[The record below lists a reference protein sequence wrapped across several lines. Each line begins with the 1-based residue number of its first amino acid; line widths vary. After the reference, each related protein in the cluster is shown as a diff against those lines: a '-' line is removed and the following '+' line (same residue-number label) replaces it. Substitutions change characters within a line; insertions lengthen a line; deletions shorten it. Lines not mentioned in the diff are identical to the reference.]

1 MNKVFLQGRLTKDI
15 ELRYTTT
22 NNIPVVTFS
31 LAVDRE
37 YEKDKTDF
45 INCVAYGKTAE
56 FISKYFS
63 KGKLLLAIG
72 TLQTRFY
79 DDKDGKR
86 VYVTEVV
93 IDKTYFTGDKETKE
107 EFMCGISARL
117 RRFRIG
123 QR

>member
-22 NNIPVVTFS
+22 NNTPVVTFS

-86 VYVTEVV
+86 VYVTEV
-93 IDKTYFTGDKETKE
+93 IIEKTYFTGNKEETKE
-107 EFMCGISARL
+107 EFTPVTDDSL
-117 RRFRIG
+117 PF
-123 QR
+123 

>member
-22 NNIPVVTFS
+22 NNIPVASFS

-45 INCVAYGKTAE
+45 LNCVAYGKTAE

-86 VYVTEVV
+86 VYVTEVI
-93 IDKTYFTGDKETKE
+93 IDKTYFTGEKETKE
-107 EFMCGISARL
+107 EFTPVTECEL
-117 RRFRIG
+117 PF
-123 QR
+123 

>member
-22 NNIPVVTFS
+22 NNTPVVTFS

-86 VYVTEVV
+86 VYVTEVI
-93 IDKTYFTGDKETKE
+93 IDKTYFTGEKETKE
-107 EFMCGISARL
+107 EATPVADDELPF
-117 RRFRIG
+117 
-123 QR
+123 